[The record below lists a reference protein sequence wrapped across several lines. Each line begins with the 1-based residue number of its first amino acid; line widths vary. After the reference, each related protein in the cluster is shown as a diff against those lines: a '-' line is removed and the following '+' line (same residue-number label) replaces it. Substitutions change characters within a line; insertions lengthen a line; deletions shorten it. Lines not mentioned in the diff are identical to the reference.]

1 MNQEEYLEKLL
12 SSYQSYFDIERDV
25 NLENRTLAATAF
37 FHSRSEKYVLSK
49 KAQLWATEMN
59 EYVYFAFADVLTAD
73 DFLTLKEDVLQA
85 GLQKIKPHKEHMYSY
100 VSLVVV
106 TDLVS
111 EDAKK
116 AIKKAKFHKTYQF
129 SLHGWMYLRIAVVEL
144 SNHSIYANK
153 QGEDMTKL
161 LQEALS

>member
-12 SSYQSYFDIERDV
+12 PSYQSYFDIERDV
-25 NLENRTLAATAF
+25 ILENHTLAATAF
-37 FHSRSEKYVLSK
+37 FHSRSEKYILTK

-73 DFLTLKEDVLQA
+73 DFLSLKETVLPA

-106 TDLVS
+106 ADLVA

-116 AIKKAKFHKTYQF
+116 EIQKTKYHKTYQF
-129 SLHGWMYLRIAVVEL
+129 SLHGWMYLRVAVVEL
-144 SNHSIYANK
+144 SNNHIYTNK
-153 QGEDMTKL
+153 QGEDMKKL